1 LLITQLLEM
10 TGISAMK
17 KHIYRTKKIN
27 AIDWIQMKE
36 QLQGSAVVFAIDVAK
51 EKQYALLANADSS
64 VSELLSWNHP
74 EQTREVL
81 THLEN
86 LACPLT
92 VVMES
97 TGTYGDALRYQ
108 FRYSGFEVNQ
118 ISAKRVSDA
127 RELYDGVPSLHD
139 AKSATVI
146 MRLHRDGLSTPWRES
161 NDTERELDA
170 LRREY
175 DLHQSQYQRNKNRLE
190 AYLSRHWPEVL
201 PLLPLDSVTLERLLI
216 EYGSPEQIAK
226 NTEEASKNMRLW
238 GKSQLKD
245 EKIAVVI
252 QSAVNTLGQP
262 CIEAERRYLQALTAE
277 MRHSRQQQKEVK
289 DVLEATVKADTGLSK
304 LTCVIGLITTAV
316 LLSCRLDPRNFIN
329 ARSFQKALGLNLKEK
344 SSGRDIGRLK
354 ITKRGCSIV
363 RRYLYFAA
371 LRLINN
377 DPVVKAWYQQKVDA
391 RAKNK
396 TIIALMRKLAK
407 ALWYVARGERF
418 DATKLLSVTA

>member
-1 LLITQLLEM
+1 M

-36 QLQGSAVVFAIDVAK
+36 QLQGSPVIFAIDVAK

-81 THLEN
+81 THLES

-108 FRYSGFEVNQ
+108 FRCSGFEVNQ

-146 MRLHRDGLSTPWRES
+146 MRLHRDGLSIPWRES
-161 NDTERELDA
+161 DDAERELDA

-201 PLLPLDSVTLERLLI
+201 PLLPLDSVTLESLLI

-226 NTEEASKNMRLW
+226 NTEEAAKNMHLWSKN
-238 GKSQLKD
+238 QLKN
-245 EKIAVVI
+245 EKIAAVI

-262 CIEAERRYLQALTAE
+262 CIDAERRYLQALTAE

-289 DVLEATVKADTGLSK
+289 DILEATVKADTGLSK
-304 LTCVIGLITTAV
+304 LASVIGLITTAV
-316 LLSCRLDPRNFIN
+316 LLSCRLDPRNFRN

-344 SSGRDIGRLK
+344 SSGRDVGRLK
-354 ITKRGCSIV
+354 ITKRGCSMA

-377 DPVVKAWYQQKVDA
+377 DPVVKAWYQKKVDA

-396 TIIALMRKLAK
+396 TVIALMRKLAK
-407 ALWYVARGERF
+407 ALWHVARGERF

>member
-1 LLITQLLEM
+1 
-10 TGISAMK
+10 MK
-17 KHIYRTKKIN
+17 KHIYRTKKFD
-27 AIDWIQMKE
+27 AIDWMQLKE
-36 QLQGSAVVFAIDVAK
+36 QLQGSAVVVAIDVAK
-51 EKQYALLANADSS
+51 EKQYALLANADESI
-64 VSELLSWNHP
+64 SELLRWNHP
-74 EQTREVL
+74 QQTRELL
-81 THLEN
+81 TAMES

-97 TGTYGDALRYQ
+97 TGTYGDAMRYQ
-108 FRYSGFEVNQ
+108 FRRSGFGVNQ

-146 MRLHRDGLSTPWRES
+146 MRLHREGLSTPWLES

-175 DLHQSQYQRNKNRLE
+175 DLHQSQYQRNQNRLE

-201 PLLPLDSVTLERLLI
+201 RLLPLDSVTLENLLI
-216 EYGSPEQIAK
+216 EYGNPEHIAK
-226 NTEEASKNMRLW
+226 NTEEAAKNMHFW

-245 EKIAVVI
+245 EKIVAVI
-252 QSAVNTLGQP
+252 QSAVDTVGQP
-262 CIEAERRYLQALTAE
+262 CIEAERRYLQALAKE
-277 MRHSRQQQKEVK
+277 MRHSRQQQKNVK
-289 DVLEATVKADTGLSK
+289 ELLEATVKADPELNELGR
-304 LTCVIGLITTAV
+304 VIGLITTAV
-316 LLSCRLDPRNFIN
+316 LLSCRLDPRNFKN

-344 SSGRDIGRLK
+344 SSGRYTGRLK

-371 LRLINN
+371 LRLIYTN
-377 DPVVKAWYQQKVDA
+377 PIVKAWFQQKVDA

-396 TIIALMRKLAK
+396 TVIALMRKLAK

-418 DATKLLSVTA
+418 DANKLLSVTA

>member
-1 LLITQLLEM
+1 M

-86 LACPLT
+86 LAGPLT

-201 PLLPLDSVTLERLLI
+201 PLLPLDSVTLESLLI

>member
-1 LLITQLLEM
+1 M

-201 PLLPLDSVTLERLLI
+201 PLLPLDSVTLESLLI

>member
-1 LLITQLLEM
+1 M

-161 NDTERELDA
+161 DDAERELDA

-201 PLLPLDSVTLERLLI
+201 PLLPLDSVTLESLLI

>member
-1 LLITQLLEM
+1 M

-36 QLQGSAVVFAIDVAK
+36 QLQGSPVVFAIDVAK

-92 VVMES
+92 AVMES

-108 FRYSGFEVNQ
+108 FRCSDFEVNQ

-146 MRLHRDGLSTPWRES
+146 MRLHRDGLSIPWRES
-161 NDTERELDA
+161 DDAERELDA

-201 PLLPLDSVTLERLLI
+201 PLLPLDSVTLESLLI

-377 DPVVKAWYQQKVDA
+377 DPVVKAWYQQKVDV

>member
-1 LLITQLLEM
+1 M

-36 QLQGSAVVFAIDVAK
+36 QLQGSPVVFAIDVAK

-86 LACPLT
+86 LACPLRA
-92 VVMES
+92 VMES

-108 FRYSGFEVNQ
+108 FRCSGFEVNQ

-146 MRLHRDGLSTPWRES
+146 MRLHRDGLSIPWRES
-161 NDTERELDA
+161 DDAERELDA

-201 PLLPLDSVTLERLLI
+201 PLLPLDSVTLESLLI

-226 NTEEASKNMRLW
+226 NTEEAAKNMHLWSKN
-238 GKSQLKD
+238 QLKN

-289 DVLEATVKADTGLSK
+289 DILEATVKADTGLSK
-304 LTCVIGLITTAV
+304 LASVIGLITTAV
-316 LLSCRLDPRNFIN
+316 LLSCRLDPRNFRN

-344 SSGRDIGRLK
+344 SSGRDVGRLK
-354 ITKRGCSIV
+354 ITKRGCSMA

-377 DPVVKAWYQQKVDA
+377 DPVVKAWYQKKVDA

-396 TIIALMRKLAK
+396 TVIALMRKLAK
-407 ALWYVARGERF
+407 ALWHVARGERF

>member
-1 LLITQLLEM
+1 M

-36 QLQGSAVVFAIDVAK
+36 QLQGSPVVFAIDVAK

-74 EQTREVL
+74 EQTRELL

-92 VVMES
+92 AVMES

-108 FRYSGFEVNQ
+108 FRCSGFEVNQ

-146 MRLHRDGLSTPWRES
+146 MGLHRDGLSIPWRES
-161 NDTERELDA
+161 DDAERELDA

-201 PLLPLDSVTLERLLI
+201 PLLPLDSVTLESLLI

-226 NTEEASKNMRLW
+226 NTEEAAKNMHFWSKN
-238 GKSQLKD
+238 QLKN

-262 CIEAERRYLQALTAE
+262 CIDAERRYLQALTAE

-289 DVLEATVKADTGLSK
+289 DILEATVKADTGLSK
-304 LTCVIGLITTAV
+304 LASVIGLITTAV
-316 LLSCRLDPRNFIN
+316 LLSCRLDPRNFRN

-344 SSGRDIGRLK
+344 SSGRDVGRLK
-354 ITKRGCSIV
+354 ITKRGCSMA

-377 DPVVKAWYQQKVDA
+377 DPVVKAWYQKKVDA

-396 TIIALMRKLAK
+396 TVIALMRKLAK
-407 ALWYVARGERF
+407 ALWHVARGERF

>member
-1 LLITQLLEM
+1 M
-10 TGISAMK
+10 MA
-17 KHIYRTKKIN
+17 Y
-27 AIDWIQMKE
+27 
-36 QLQGSAVVFAIDVAK
+36 
-51 EKQYALLANADSS
+51 
-64 VSELLSWNHP
+64 
-74 EQTREVL
+74 
-81 THLEN
+81 
-86 LACPLT
+86 
-92 VVMES
+92 
-97 TGTYGDALRYQ
+97 
-108 FRYSGFEVNQ
+108 
-118 ISAKRVSDA
+118 
-127 RELYDGVPSLHD
+127 D

-175 DLHQSQYQRNKNRLE
+175 DLHQSQYQRNQNRLE

-201 PLLPLDSVTLERLLI
+201 PLLPLDSVTLESLLI

-226 NTEEASKNMRLW
+226 NTEEAAKNMRFW

>member
-1 LLITQLLEM
+1 M

>member
-1 LLITQLLEM
+1 
-10 TGISAMK
+10 
-17 KHIYRTKKIN
+17 
-27 AIDWIQMKE
+27 MKE
-36 QLQGSAVVFAIDVAK
+36 QLQGSPVVFAIDVAK
-51 EKQYALLANADSS
+51 EKQYALLANVDSS
-64 VSELLSWNHP
+64 VSELLSWKHP

-92 VVMES
+92 AVMES

-108 FRYSGFEVNQ
+108 FRCSGFEVNQ

-146 MRLHRDGLSTPWRES
+146 MRLHRDGLSIPWRES
-161 NDTERELDA
+161 DDAERELDA

-201 PLLPLDSVTLERLLI
+201 PLLPLDSVTLESLLI

-226 NTEEASKNMRLW
+226 NTEEAAKNMHLWSKN
-238 GKSQLKD
+238 QLKN

-262 CIEAERRYLQALTAE
+262 CIDAERRYLQALTAE

-289 DVLEATVKADTGLSK
+289 DILEATVKADTGLSK
-304 LTCVIGLITTAV
+304 LASVIGLITTAV
-316 LLSCRLDPRNFIN
+316 LLSCRLDPRNFRN

-344 SSGRDIGRLK
+344 SSGRDVGRLK
-354 ITKRGCSIV
+354 ITKRGCSMA

-377 DPVVKAWYQQKVDA
+377 DPVVKAWYQKKVDA

-396 TIIALMRKLAK
+396 TVIALMRKLAK
-407 ALWYVARGERF
+407 ALWHVARGERF

>member
-1 LLITQLLEM
+1 
-10 TGISAMK
+10 MK

-36 QLQGSAVVFAIDVAK
+36 QLQGSPVVFAIDVAK

-74 EQTREVL
+74 EQTRELL

-92 VVMES
+92 AVMES

-108 FRYSGFEVNQ
+108 FRCSGFEVNQ

-146 MRLHRDGLSTPWRES
+146 MRLHRDGLSIPWRES
-161 NDTERELDA
+161 DDAERELDA

-201 PLLPLDSVTLERLLI
+201 PLLPLDSVTLESLLI

-226 NTEEASKNMRLW
+226 NTDEAAKNMHLWSKN
-238 GKSQLKD
+238 QLKY

-289 DVLEATVKADTGLSK
+289 DILEATVKADTGLSK
-304 LTCVIGLITTAV
+304 LASVIGLITTAV
-316 LLSCRLDPRNFIN
+316 LLSCRLDPRNFRN

-344 SSGRDIGRLK
+344 SSGRDVGRLK
-354 ITKRGCSIV
+354 ITKRGCSMA

-377 DPVVKAWYQQKVDA
+377 DPVVKAWYQKKVDT

-396 TIIALMRKLAK
+396 TVIALMRKLAK
-407 ALWYVARGERF
+407 ALW
-418 DATKLLSVTA
+418 

>member
-1 LLITQLLEM
+1 M

-36 QLQGSAVVFAIDVAK
+36 QLQGSPVVFAIDVAK

-92 VVMES
+92 AVMES

-108 FRYSGFEVNQ
+108 FRCSGFEVNQ

-161 NDTERELDA
+161 DDAERELDA

-201 PLLPLDSVTLERLLI
+201 PLLPLDSVTLESLLI

-226 NTEEASKNMRLW
+226 NTEEAAKNMHLWSKN
-238 GKSQLKD
+238 QLKN

-262 CIEAERRYLQALTAE
+262 CIDAERRYLQALTAE

-289 DVLEATVKADTGLSK
+289 DILEATVKADTGLSK
-304 LTCVIGLITTAV
+304 LASVIGLITTAV
-316 LLSCRLDPRNFIN
+316 LLSCRLDPRNFRN

-344 SSGRDIGRLK
+344 SSGRDVGRLK
-354 ITKRGCSIV
+354 ITKRGCSLV

-377 DPVVKAWYQQKVDA
+377 DPVVKAWYQKKVDA

-396 TIIALMRKLAK
+396 TVIALMRKLAK
-407 ALWYVARGERF
+407 ALWHVARGERF

>member
-1 LLITQLLEM
+1 
-10 TGISAMK
+10 MK

-201 PLLPLDSVTLERLLI
+201 PLLPLDSVTLESLLI